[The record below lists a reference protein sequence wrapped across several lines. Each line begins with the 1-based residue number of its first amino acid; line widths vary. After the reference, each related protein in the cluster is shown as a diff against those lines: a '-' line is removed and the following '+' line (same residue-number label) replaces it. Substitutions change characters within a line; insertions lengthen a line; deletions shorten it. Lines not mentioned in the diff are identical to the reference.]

1 MNSRAMDGG
10 LVSRSMERNMA
21 QTINSKT
28 FTQVGLKKN
37 VHILVASDHNLVDK
51 RMQGENLASQ

>member
-1 MNSRAMDGG
+1 MDGG